1 MNRKQISSRMRKI
14 EEEYP
19 VLLHNPKGFA
29 VPVTVTVVLIIS
41 AVVFSFWFT
50 FVTANNRISQPD
62 SDRYYSDGSEDQA
75 ISSEWQS
82 YYSAL
87 IAETLNVGIIVIPVS
102 IGFSAVN
109 GVTMILLRKR
119 QRKTWRSNF
128 DAIPDKIA
136 SEYFNL
142 KDDYKKCALKESGDR
157 CSCKDCVSCIS
168 VSDGSKIKYNCKI
181 YGYGAFDAF
190 SCDDFERNK

>member
-75 ISSEWQS
+75 ISC
-82 YYSAL
+82 
-87 IAETLNVGIIVIPVS
+87 
-102 IGFSAVN
+102 
-109 GVTMILLRKR
+109 LLY
-119 QRKTWRSNF
+119 T
-128 DAIPDKIA
+128 
-136 SEYFNL
+136 
-142 KDDYKKCALKESGDR
+142 SG
-157 CSCKDCVSCIS
+157 K
-168 VSDGSKIKYNCKI
+168 
-181 YGYGAFDAF
+181 
-190 SCDDFERNK
+190 